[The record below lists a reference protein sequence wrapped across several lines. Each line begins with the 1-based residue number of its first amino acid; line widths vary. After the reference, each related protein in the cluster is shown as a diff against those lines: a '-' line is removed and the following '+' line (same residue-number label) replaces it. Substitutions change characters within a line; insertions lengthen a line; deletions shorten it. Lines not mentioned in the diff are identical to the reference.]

1 MTAAAQPARPPR
13 RKNPYVGPR
22 AFRNKEEELF
32 FGRDR
37 EKRELSDLLISE
49 RIVLLHAP
57 SGAGKTSLIQAGLV
71 PLLKQE
77 RLGKDHFAPTIP
89 LRVKTPAPE
98 DLRVRNRYVY
108 SIALDLLGG
117 KHAPE
122 DLASLELPEVVK
134 LATQRPDAG
143 VPVLILDQFEEILV
157 LEPGDWDNQ
166 KAFFR
171 ELGFALNDGRIWAL
185 LSMREEYIGGLDRFV
200 RYLPTHLRTTYR
212 LDFLERG
219 PATTAITEPAARV
232 GVTYTE
238 QATTEL
244 LRRLMIRKVQRP
256 CHGVEEVT
264 APYVGP
270 FQLQV
275 VCRRLW
281 WSLIKEK
288 GANFDTIDLDDVK
301 RHGDVGTALRGYYSD
316 AVATVART
324 TGADEQVIRD
334 WFETQLITVQHFRNQ
349 TLAGPA
355 AGNVEPTEV
364 LRALEDAYLIR
375 SDTRAESRWYELA
388 HDQLITPVL
397 DSNREWR
404 IAHLE
409 SWRRKAREWNDRR
422 GNALLLRGQELRNA
436 QHHASGIQLTQPER
450 EFLQESARAEQ
461 ERNVLERLHSTVGT
475 LGVIA
480 FLELILIVVLV
491 IQLLRTAG

>member
-1 MTAAAQPARPPR
+1 
-13 RKNPYVGPR
+13 VGPR
-22 AFRNKEEELF
+22 AFRNNEGQLF

-37 EKRELSDLLISE
+37 EKRELTDLLIAE

-77 RLGKDHFAPTIP
+77 RLGRDHFDPTIP
-89 LRVKTPAPE
+89 LRVKTPVP
-98 DLRVRNRYVY
+98 DGLRVRNRYVY

-117 KHAPE
+117 EHTPE
-122 DLASLELPEVVK
+122 DLAPLELLEVVK
-134 LATQRPDAG
+134 LASQRPAGG
-143 VPVLILDQFEEILV
+143 VPVLIFDQFEEILV
-157 LEPGDWDNQ
+157 LQPGDWDNQ

-171 ELGFALNDGRIWAL
+171 QLGMALDDGRIWAL

-212 LDFLERG
+212 LDFLEKG
-219 PATTAITEPAARV
+219 PATTAITQPPGEE
-232 GVTYTE
+232 VTYTE
-238 QATTEL
+238 EATTEL
-244 LRRLMIRKVQRP
+244 LRRLMTRKIQRP
-256 CHGVEEVT
+256 CHGVEEVA

-281 WSLIKEK
+281 WSLTREK
-288 GANFDTIDLDDVK
+288 GADFDTIDVEDVK
-301 RHGDVGTALRGYYSD
+301 RHGDVGTALRGYYAD
-316 AVATVART
+316 AVANVART
-324 TGADEQVIRD
+324 TGADEEVIRD

-349 TLAGPA
+349 TLAGPSS
-355 AGNVEPTEV
+355 GEVDSTEV

-397 DSNREWR
+397 DSNRDWR
-404 IAHLE
+404 IVHLE
-409 SWRRKAREWNDRR
+409 PWRRKARDWHDRR
-422 GNALLLRGQELRNA
+422 ENVSLLRGQELRNA
-436 QHHASGIQLTQPER
+436 RHHASGVEVTQAER
-450 EFLQESARAEQ
+450 EYLEESARAEQ
-461 ERNVLERLHSTVGT
+461 DRNVLERLHNTIGT

-480 FLELILIVVLV
+480 FLELVLIVVLV
-491 IQLLRTAG
+491 VLLRSAN